1 MTADDEVRF
10 VPEPVAE
17 IVGERP
23 RSGSRGR
30 GRQQK
35 RPRKVT
41 ERYLRNV
48 ARWYV
53 ERYAPCTNQLRRA
66 LMKRVNSGLREHGG
80 DRDEALAWVE
90 AVIAQQVQIGAV
102 NDAAYAQAWAESYY
116 RRGKALRD
124 IRYRLRGKGLSSAI
138 IDEAM
143 RELEA
148 SLSGDPDLAAA
159 CAYARRRRLGP
170 FRALPEKRAAR
181 AEKDLAAMMRAGHR
195 YVHVKRILDCDDLSA
210 FTLLHAEANG
220 ESPLE
225 L

>member
-1 MTADDEVRF
+1 MSADDEVRF

-17 IVGERP
+17 IVGER
-23 RSGSRGR
+23 SHGGHGR
-30 GRQQK
+30 RRQKK

-53 ERYAPCTNQLRRA
+53 ERYAPCTSQLRRA

-80 DRDEALAWVE
+80 DREEALAWVE
-90 AVIAQQVQIGAV
+90 VVITQQVHSGAV
-102 NDAAYAQAWAESYY
+102 NDAAYALAWAESYY

-124 IRYRLRGKGLSSAI
+124 IRYRLRGKGLDTSVA
-138 IDEAM
+138 DEAM
-143 RELEA
+143 RQLES

-170 FRALPEKRAAR
+170 FRMLPEKRAAR

-195 YVHVKRILDCDDLSA
+195 YTHVKRVLGCEDLSA
-210 FTLLHAEANG
+210 FTRLHAEANG
-220 ESPLE
+220 DPPPE